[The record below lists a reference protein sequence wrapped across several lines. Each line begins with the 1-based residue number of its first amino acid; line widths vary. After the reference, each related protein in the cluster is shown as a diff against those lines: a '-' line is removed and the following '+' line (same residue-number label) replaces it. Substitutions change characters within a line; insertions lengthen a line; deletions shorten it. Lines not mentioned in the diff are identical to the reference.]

1 MFNTL
6 KISRTMNYIKSF
18 SFYYNQIIAESL
30 LGQSRKICLNE
41 LRGCNGVHTCLDD
54 KKCFTHLAHLDY

>member
-1 MFNTL
+1 MFNIL

-41 LRGCNGVHTCLDD
+41 LHGW
-54 KKCFTHLAHLDY
+54 